1 VPADDTPMPPFDDD
15 VVSPELALVDP
26 ELAAR
31 ARATLEPLRASA
43 PPIRVV
49 RIAAPP
55 PDTPPRGRRV
65 ELSALGIAV
74 GLTLLGAGMFD
85 SVRSAGAVDATASA
99 QPTMYFHRSV
109 PAASDASASAATA
122 VDPAPSGDGGAPSPA
137 FSSVILRGS
146 GAPDGSK
153 ASASDVRDLA
163 ATTSAANSATV
174 SNPPTLRWKTNV
186 RAHAYDLVLARG
198 GSVIYSTRLRPAE
211 VGLPRS
217 WWRGGVT
224 YTIEPEDRAYV
235 WPILE
240 GRRSTQPLV
249 NGARAGDVRLVVRL
263 GELSR
268 SATQP

>member
-1 VPADDTPMPPFDDD
+1 MPADDTPMPPFDDD

-31 ARATLEPLRASA
+31 ARATLEPLRPSA
-43 PPIRVV
+43 PPIRAV
-49 RIAAPP
+49 RIAALPR
-55 PDTPPRGRRV
+55 DTPPRGRRV
-65 ELSALGIAV
+65 ELSALGIAL

-85 SVRSAGAVDATASA
+85 SVRSVGAVDATASV

-109 PAASDASASAATA
+109 PAASDASASASTA
-122 VDPAPSGDGGAPSPA
+122 VDPASSGDGGAPSPV
-137 FSSVILRGS
+137 FSSVILRAS

-153 ASASDVRDLA
+153 ASASDLRDLS
-163 ATTSAANSATV
+163 ATTSAAV
-174 SNPPTLRWKTNV
+174 SNPPTLHWKTTS
-186 RAHAYDLVLARG
+186 RAHAYDLVLVRG

-217 WWRGGVT
+217 WWRGGMT

-235 WPILE
+235 WPILD

-249 NGARAGDVRLVVRL
+249 NGVRAGDVRLLVRL

-268 SATQP
+268 SASQP